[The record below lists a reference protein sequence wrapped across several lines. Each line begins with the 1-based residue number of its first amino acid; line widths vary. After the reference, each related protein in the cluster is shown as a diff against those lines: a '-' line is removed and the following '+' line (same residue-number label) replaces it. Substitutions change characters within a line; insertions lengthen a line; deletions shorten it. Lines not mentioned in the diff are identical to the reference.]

1 MLKGQL
7 LQTYVLKFKL
17 ASQWMPYNPFPRV
30 YNKKL
35 KSRNMGY
42 ILPKEEEWKTK
53 RHKSTKERE
62 IVKSHKIKGKKKD

>member
-1 MLKGQL
+1 
-7 LQTYVLKFKL
+7 
-17 ASQWMPYNPFPRV
+17 MPYNPFPTV

-35 KSRNMGY
+35 KSRNMRY

-62 IVKSHKIKGKKKD
+62 IVKSHKIKGKKRTKSQ